1 MADFANAIAIIRQ
14 YEGFNEKAYP
24 HFETGGA
31 PYTLGYGTQFYPDG
45 SPVQRGQRVTKEK
58 ALEYLKAELEVISDQ
73 LAALDLIL
81 TNRME
86 EALISFIHSIG
97 WDNFLYCSIIDDIEL
112 GDLREA
118 AQAMQHWVFDAH
130 KQAVGSLLQ
139 RRKEECRLFLE
150 EDTNSPVTPSD
161 LLLAAF
167 RNYDGRPHQ
176 VTAIRRLEISL
187 SPYLLSEFSNE
198 YRVLE
203 HPGRYYPPDYS

>member
-45 SPVQRGQRVTKEK
+45 SPVQRGQRVTEDK
-58 ALEYLKAELEVISDQ
+58 ASEYLKAELEVLSEQIDY
-73 LAALDLIL
+73 LDLDL
-81 TNRME
+81 STNMKE
-86 EALISFIHSIG
+86 GLLSFVHSIG
-97 WDNFLYCSIIDDIEL
+97 WDAFLYSPIIDQIEVNE
-112 GDLREA
+112 LREA
-118 AQAMQHWVFDAH
+118 AHAMSHWVFDHH
-130 KQAVGSLLQ
+130 KNAVGTLIQ
-139 RRKEECRLFLE
+139 RRKEETQLFMG
-150 EDTNSPVTPSD
+150 EDETSLGTPGY

-167 RNYDGRPHQ
+167 RNYEGRPHQ
-176 VTAIRRLEISL
+176 VVAIRRLEVSL
-187 SPYLLSEFSNE
+187 NAYILSEFSNA